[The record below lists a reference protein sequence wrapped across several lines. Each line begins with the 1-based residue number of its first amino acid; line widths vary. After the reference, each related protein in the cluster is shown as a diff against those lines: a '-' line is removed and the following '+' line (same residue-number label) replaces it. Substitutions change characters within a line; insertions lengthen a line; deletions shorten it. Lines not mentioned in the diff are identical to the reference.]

1 MDTASADVCKSLLQR
16 LDLLRQRLAT
26 TVKNQIPN
34 ASTCRN
40 VKVSIA
46 NLDIKIQ
53 NLNVE

>member
-1 MDTASADVCKSLLQR
+1 MQMMCVNLLVAQR
-16 LDLLRQRLAT
+16 LYLLRQRLAT
-26 TVKNQIPN
+26 TFNNQKHN

-53 NLNVE
+53 NLNIE